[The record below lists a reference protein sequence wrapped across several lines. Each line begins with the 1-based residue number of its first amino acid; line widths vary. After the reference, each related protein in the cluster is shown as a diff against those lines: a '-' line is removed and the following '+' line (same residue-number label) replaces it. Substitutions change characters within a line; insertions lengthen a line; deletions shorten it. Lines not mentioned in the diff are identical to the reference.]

1 MIAYLDCSTG
11 ISGDKFLGALLDAGF
26 SVEALRE
33 GLQPLGLAEAVTVI
47 ERRSHGIVG
56 VGIEV
61 ADVPR
66 AETRTWVGIRSLLA
80 GASLPGAVQ
89 RRATS
94 ALEALARAE
103 ATVHGV
109 PLGEVHFHEIGAAD
123 TIVDV
128 VGTALG
134 LHALGIESLVSS
146 PVVVGF
152 GTVSTSHGI
161 LPVPAPATALL
172 LEGVHAVGG
181 TIQSEL
187 TTPTGA
193 ALVREFVTGYGP
205 LPGMVVRHVGTGVG
219 TRDIGQP
226 NIARILIGEANA
238 TDRPADAEEVVVLQ
252 SNIDHMSPEHAA
264 HAALRLLEA
273 GALDVW
279 QTPIVMK
286 KGRAAL
292 TLSVLAT
299 PESAPALAAL
309 TIVET
314 GTLGVRVDPTVRYI
328 APRET
333 RVLPTSFGDVRFK
346 LWSDERGEHVRAEY
360 DDASRVARERGL
372 PIAEVAQVLEDQ
384 ARARTIG

>member
-181 TIQSEL
+181 RIQSEL

-238 TDRPADAEEVVVLQ
+238 ADRPADAEEVVVLQ

-384 ARARTIG
+384 ARARTKG

>member
-238 TDRPADAEEVVVLQ
+238 ADRPADAEEVVVLQ